1 MKKLIL
7 STIISTVVFGNIAFA
22 NTCPNPP
29 ILKESIAKQYSEIEL
44 KACQEQQEFW
54 RVKRDG
60 KIGVID
66 NKGNIIIPFYYDY
79 VGKWSKSSDYLSV
92 ALGDKDRPFLKAKWG
107 IIDKTG
113 KEVIAPQYD
122 YIYPISDTLFVVEK
136 QQATDIEIDI
146 TKGSLEQMD
155 NIMNMIFMFQGF
167 GFPVTNHNTKI
178 GLVDVNNTLLLP
190 IEYDGYRDIDKD
202 FINIYK
208 DGKALLI
215 DKQGEILKTQ

>member
-92 ALGDKDRPFLKAKWG
+92 ATYDKDRPFLKAKWG

-113 KEVIAPQYD
+113 KEIIAPQYD
-122 YIYPISDTLFVVEK
+122 YIYPISDTLFVIEK
-136 QQATDIEIDI
+136 QQPTDIDVDMAEMNLEDIDNV
-146 TKGSLEQMD
+146 M
-155 NIMNMIFMFQGF
+155 NIIFIAQGF
-167 GFPVTNHNTKI
+167 GFSTTKQDTKI

-215 DKQGEILKTQ
+215 DKQGKILKTE

>member
-7 STIISTVVFGNIAFA
+7 SALIGTALCSNIAFA
-22 NTCPNPP
+22 HLCPNPP
-29 ILKESIAKQYSEIEL
+29 RLEKNIANQYAEIEL
-44 KACQEQQEFW
+44 KACKEQQEFW

-79 VGKWSKSSDYLSV
+79 VSKWLQSSDYLAV
-92 ALGDKDRPFLKAKWG
+92 AIGDKDRPLLKAKWG

-113 KEVIAPQYD
+113 KEIIAPQYD

-136 QQATDIEIDI
+136 QQPTETDVDI
-146 TKGSLEQMD
+146 TKASLEYIDYAMT
-155 NIMNMIFMFQGF
+155 MIFMFQGF
-167 GFPVTNHNTKI
+167 GVPTTAHNTKI
-178 GLVDVNNTLLLP
+178 GLVDVNNTVLLP
-190 IEYDGYRDIDKD
+190 IEYDRYSEVDKD

-215 DKQGEILKTQ
+215 DKQGEILKTE

>member
-22 NTCPNPP
+22 STCPNPP
-29 ILKESIAKQYSEIEL
+29 ILKESIAKQYGEIEL

-92 ALGDKDRPFLKAKWG
+92 ATYDKDRPFLKAKWG

-113 KEVIAPQYD
+113 KEIIAPQYD

-136 QQATDIEIDI
+136 QQPTDIDVDMAEMNLEDIDNV
-146 TKGSLEQMD
+146 M
-155 NIMNMIFMFQGF
+155 NIIFIAQGF
-167 GFPVTNHNTKI
+167 GFSTTKQDTKI